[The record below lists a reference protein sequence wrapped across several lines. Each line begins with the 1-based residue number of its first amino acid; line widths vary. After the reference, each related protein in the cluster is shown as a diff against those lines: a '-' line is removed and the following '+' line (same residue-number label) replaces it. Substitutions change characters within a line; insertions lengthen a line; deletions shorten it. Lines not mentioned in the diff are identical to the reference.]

1 MNTNGGFLVT
11 KVKQLSD
18 RVFEKIL
25 NEKKIDAFNGAQGR
39 ILYVLWQGDG
49 ISIKALSDQCG
60 LAITSL
66 TSMLER
72 MEKQG
77 LLRRE
82 SDEKDKRKTLLF
94 LTDRAYALREDY
106 EAVSAQM
113 GAVFYEGFSEEEIR
127 LFESFL
133 RRVLR
138 NNVKRY
144 HMIDDF
150 SKPEFYPGKLRLME
164 KPRPQNFLLTGMSD
178 LCVWKPE
185 WLEEVLAKMRAN
197 PQHQFLFLSKR
208 PDLLN
213 IDCELDNAWFGVT
226 VTRRADLWRID
237 ALRKNVRAKHYHVT
251 FEPLFDDPGEVD
263 LQGIDWL
270 VVGTMTGAQ
279 SRKVHTDPA
288 WARSLTEQAH
298 VRNIPVFWKEDLL
311 PIMGEESMVQEL
323 PEPFNKVLEEQ
334 KAWRK

>member
-94 LTDRAYALREDY
+94 LTDRAYAL
-106 EAVSAQM
+106 A
-113 GAVFYEGFSEEEIR
+113 FWI
-127 LFESFL
+127 
-133 RRVLR
+133 
-138 NNVKRY
+138 
-144 HMIDDF
+144 I
-150 SKPEFYPGKLRLME
+150 
-164 KPRPQNFLLTGMSD
+164 
-178 LCVWKPE
+178 
-185 WLEEVLAKMRAN
+185 
-197 PQHQFLFLSKR
+197 
-208 PDLLN
+208 
-213 IDCELDNAWFGVT
+213 
-226 VTRRADLWRID
+226 
-237 ALRKNVRAKHYHVT
+237 
-251 FEPLFDDPGEVD
+251 
-263 LQGIDWL
+263 
-270 VVGTMTGAQ
+270 
-279 SRKVHTDPA
+279 
-288 WARSLTEQAH
+288 
-298 VRNIPVFWKEDLL
+298 WKEDRDHERLYQGSD
-311 PIMGEESMVQEL
+311 PKH
-323 PEPFNKVLEEQ
+323 EPRDRLYGGL
-334 KAWRK
+334 

>member
-39 ILYVLWQGDG
+39 ILYVLWQEDG
-49 ISIKALSDQCG
+49 ISIKALSSQCG

-133 RRVLR
+133 RRVLD
-138 NNVKRY
+138 NL
-144 HMIDDF
+144 
-150 SKPEFYPGKLRLME
+150 EGGQ
-164 KPRPQNFLLTGMSD
+164 RP
-178 LCVWKPE
+178 
-185 WLEEVLAKMRAN
+185 
-197 PQHQFLFLSKR
+197 
-208 PDLLN
+208 
-213 IDCELDNAWFGVT
+213 
-226 VTRRADLWRID
+226 
-237 ALRKNVRAKHYHVT
+237 
-251 FEPLFDDPGEVD
+251 
-263 LQGIDWL
+263 
-270 VVGTMTGAQ
+270 
-279 SRKVHTDPA
+279 
-288 WARSLTEQAH
+288 
-298 VRNIPVFWKEDLL
+298 
-311 PIMGEESMVQEL
+311 
-323 PEPFNKVLEEQ
+323 
-334 KAWRK
+334 

>member
-113 GAVFYEGFSEEEIR
+113 GSVFYEGFTEEEI
-127 LFESFL
+127 LQFESFL
-133 RRVLR
+133 LRVLD
-138 NNVKRY
+138 NL
-144 HMIDDF
+144 
-150 SKPEFYPGKLRLME
+150 EGGQ
-164 KPRPQNFLLTGMSD
+164 RP
-178 LCVWKPE
+178 
-185 WLEEVLAKMRAN
+185 
-197 PQHQFLFLSKR
+197 
-208 PDLLN
+208 
-213 IDCELDNAWFGVT
+213 
-226 VTRRADLWRID
+226 
-237 ALRKNVRAKHYHVT
+237 
-251 FEPLFDDPGEVD
+251 
-263 LQGIDWL
+263 
-270 VVGTMTGAQ
+270 
-279 SRKVHTDPA
+279 
-288 WARSLTEQAH
+288 
-298 VRNIPVFWKEDLL
+298 
-311 PIMGEESMVQEL
+311 
-323 PEPFNKVLEEQ
+323 
-334 KAWRK
+334 

>member
-39 ILYVLWQGDG
+39 ILYVLWQRDG

-77 LLRRE
+77 LLSRQ

-113 GAVFYEGFSEEEIR
+113 GAVFYEGFSEEEILR
-127 LFESFL
+127 FESFL
-133 RRVLR
+133 RRVLD
-138 NNVKRY
+138 NL
-144 HMIDDF
+144 
-150 SKPEFYPGKLRLME
+150 EGGQ
-164 KPRPQNFLLTGMSD
+164 RP
-178 LCVWKPE
+178 
-185 WLEEVLAKMRAN
+185 
-197 PQHQFLFLSKR
+197 
-208 PDLLN
+208 
-213 IDCELDNAWFGVT
+213 
-226 VTRRADLWRID
+226 
-237 ALRKNVRAKHYHVT
+237 
-251 FEPLFDDPGEVD
+251 
-263 LQGIDWL
+263 
-270 VVGTMTGAQ
+270 
-279 SRKVHTDPA
+279 
-288 WARSLTEQAH
+288 
-298 VRNIPVFWKEDLL
+298 
-311 PIMGEESMVQEL
+311 
-323 PEPFNKVLEEQ
+323 
-334 KAWRK
+334 

>member
-25 NEKKIDAFNGAQGR
+25 NEKKIEAFNGAQGR
-39 ILYVLWQGDG
+39 ILYVLWQKDG
-49 ISIKALSDQCG
+49 ISIKTLSEQCG

-133 RRVLR
+133 RRVLD
-138 NNVKRY
+138 NL
-144 HMIDDF
+144 
-150 SKPEFYPGKLRLME
+150 EGGQ
-164 KPRPQNFLLTGMSD
+164 RP
-178 LCVWKPE
+178 
-185 WLEEVLAKMRAN
+185 
-197 PQHQFLFLSKR
+197 
-208 PDLLN
+208 
-213 IDCELDNAWFGVT
+213 
-226 VTRRADLWRID
+226 
-237 ALRKNVRAKHYHVT
+237 
-251 FEPLFDDPGEVD
+251 
-263 LQGIDWL
+263 
-270 VVGTMTGAQ
+270 
-279 SRKVHTDPA
+279 
-288 WARSLTEQAH
+288 
-298 VRNIPVFWKEDLL
+298 
-311 PIMGEESMVQEL
+311 
-323 PEPFNKVLEEQ
+323 
-334 KAWRK
+334 